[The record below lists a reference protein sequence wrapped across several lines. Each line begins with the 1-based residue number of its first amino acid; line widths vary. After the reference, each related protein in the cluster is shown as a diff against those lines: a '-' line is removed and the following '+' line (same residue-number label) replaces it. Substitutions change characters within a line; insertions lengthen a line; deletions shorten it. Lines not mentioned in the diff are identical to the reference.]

1 MRDAVVLMAQNYIV
15 KIVQYKGQLQVKLRK
30 QLQIFQKYL
39 FRYINIIANIT
50 FNISEIKIN
59 KTRIIF

>member
-1 MRDAVVLMAQNYIV
+1 MIDAVVLMAWNYIV

-39 FRYINIIANIT
+39 F
-50 FNISEIKIN
+50 
-59 KTRIIF
+59 

>member
-30 QLQIFQKYL
+30 QSQISQKY
-39 FRYINIIANIT
+39 F
-50 FNISEIKIN
+50 F
-59 KTRIIF
+59 